1 MPWVCGGD
9 FNEILSPGEETGGD
23 DRPFSDML
31 RFRNV
36 LDCCDLM
43 DMGYVGPKLTWDNR
57 REDGANIQ
65 ERLDRFVANTE

>member
-1 MPWVCGGD
+1 MLWVCGGD
-9 FNEILSPGEETGGD
+9 FNEILSPGEKTGGD
-23 DRPFSDML
+23 DWPFSDML

-36 LDCCDLM
+36 LVCCDLM

-65 ERLDRFVANTE
+65 EGLDRFVAITE